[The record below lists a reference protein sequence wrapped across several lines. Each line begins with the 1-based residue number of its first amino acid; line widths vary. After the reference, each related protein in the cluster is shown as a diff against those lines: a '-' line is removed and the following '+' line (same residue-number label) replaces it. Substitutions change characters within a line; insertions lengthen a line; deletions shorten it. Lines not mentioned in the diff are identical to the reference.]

1 MQSFLFL
8 NGCILFAIGG
18 GLGIP
23 YWIVLARS
31 PNAANAWRVAH
42 SSITVGGIGVTA
54 ISSAYHM
61 IQLPEQLHVILVAG
75 VLVTGYGFGIS
86 TVLGALTGHRGL
98 EWKPGVPAVVVILMV
113 LGTIG
118 SAVAGCL
125 MVYGAYRNW
134 AGLAS

>member
-23 YWIVLARS
+23 YWIMLARS
-31 PNAANAWRVAH
+31 PDGANAWRVAH
-42 SSITVGGIGVTA
+42 TSITVGGIGVTA
-54 ISSAYHM
+54 ISAAYPM
-61 IQLPEQLHVILVAG
+61 IRLPEALHVVLAAG
-75 VLVTGYGFGIS
+75 VLMTGYGFGIS
-86 TVLGALTGHRGL
+86 TCLGAFTGHRGL
-98 EWKPGVPAVVVILMV
+98 EWKPGLPALVVVLMV

-118 SAVAGCL
+118 AAAAGCL

-134 AGLAS
+134 AGLG